1 MNNQTPTEELFA
13 YGRSV
18 PESARPW
25 LAPHLRS
32 LGTTIFAE
40 MSALALA
47 TDSINLGQGFPD
59 TDGPESIREAAV
71 EALRAGKGNQYPPG
85 IGIPELR
92 HAVAR
97 HQMRWY
103 NHVVDPDTEV
113 LITAGATE
121 AIAGAI
127 LALVDEGD
135 EVIALEPY
143 YDSYAACIAMARGVR
158 VPVTLRAPDFRI
170 DLNAL
175 KAAVTPRTTMLL
187 INSPHNPTGMALTED
202 ERQAICDLAIEHD
215 LVVVSDEVYEHL
227 IFDGKSHIP
236 LATMPGMGE
245 RTVTISSAGK
255 TFSYTG
261 WKIGWA
267 IAAPELL
274 AAVRTTKQFLTYVS
288 GGPFQYA
295 IAQALELP
303 DQYYRDFTAD
313 LQSKRDLLVNGLG
326 ELGFGVTIPEG
337 TYFITTD
344 ISPLGFSDGLD
355 FCRQLPELA
364 RVVAIPHQV
373 FYDNVDA
380 GRPLVRWAFCKQESV
395 LNEALQRLAVLKNR

>member
-1 MNNQTPTEELFA
+1 
-13 YGRSV
+13 
-18 PESARPW
+18 
-25 LAPHLRS
+25 
-32 LGTTIFAE
+32 

-92 HAVAR
+92 QAVAR
-97 HQMRWY
+97 HHMRWY

-187 INSPHNPTGMALTED
+187 INSPHNPTGMALTD
-202 ERQAICDLAIEHD
+202 QERQAICDIAIEHD

-227 IFDGKSHIP
+227 IFDGRSHKP
-236 LATMPGMGE
+236 LATMPGMAE

-295 IAQALELP
+295 IAQALDLP

-313 LQSKRDLLVNGLG
+313 LQAKRDLLANGLS

-344 ISPLGFSDGLD
+344 ISPLGFSDGLE

-364 RVVAIPHQV
+364 GVVAIPHQV

-380 GRPLVRWAFCKQESV
+380 GKPLVRWAFCKQESV
-395 LNEALQRLAVLKNR
+395 LKAALRRLAVLKNR